1 MNYRYIPGLY
11 TLKKLFGMS
20 NDQKKI
26 SLDER
31 NEEDVMDA
39 TKSWALPYNVMY

>member
-1 MNYRYIPGLY
+1 MIR
-11 TLKKLFGMS
+11 
-20 NDQKKI
+20 KI

-31 NEEDVMDA
+31 NEEDVMDS